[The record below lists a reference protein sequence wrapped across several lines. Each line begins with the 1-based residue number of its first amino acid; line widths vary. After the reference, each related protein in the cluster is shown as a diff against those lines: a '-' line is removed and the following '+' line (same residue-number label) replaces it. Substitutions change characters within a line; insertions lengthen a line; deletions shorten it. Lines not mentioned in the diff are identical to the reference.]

1 MQDMKT
7 FLKETDGLDVVLN
20 SLSDLGT
27 TCSTACVSLNTDV
40 YWFGIWILEMRE
52 IKSTNFSMSRF

>member
-7 FLKETDGLDVVLN
+7 FLKDTDGLDVVLN

-27 TCSTACVSLNTDV
+27 TYSIACVSFMKV
-40 YWFGIWILEMRE
+40 FG
-52 IKSTNFSMSRF
+52 